1 MRNENNGDRAT
12 PQPEPRADRAAGNEA
27 SRLSRRLLPVVIVV
41 IAASALAAWRFPQ
54 ISAPLRS
61 LFSRFTSERQA
72 AEEQVEQKTAEGLV
86 KLTPGQIEAAKIEMA
101 AVRPGTL
108 RKRIVVPAAVT
119 PDPDRVGRVAA
130 KVAGTIAE
138 LRKKLGG
145 QVALNEVIAII
156 DSREVAEAKSDYLA
170 ASVQYDLQNQL
181 FLREKGLFEK
191 KITAEQLFLKA
202 KTAFAEAKLRLDLA
216 RQKLAALDLSEQE
229 IAALSSQP
237 ISNLRRKEIRAPL
250 AGRVIERM
258 VSLGQPVGG
267 EGQAKELYV
276 LADLSVVQADLSAP
290 IADLAN
296 VREGQAVQ
304 ITTPDGRA
312 FAGKVAVVSATIT
325 PETRSGLVIARFDNP
340 DFALRP
346 GVLLNAEIALE
357 QTRVKAMIPRV
368 AMQMIDNEPTVFVR
382 TAEGF
387 VKRQIK
393 IGASDDESMEVT
405 TGLTPGETIAVS
417 NTFVLKAE
425 SGKSG
430 IEEE

>member
-1 MRNENNGDRAT
+1 MRNENDGDRAT

-27 SRLSRRLLPVVIVV
+27 SRPSRWLLPVVIAL

-72 AEEQVEQKTAEGLV
+72 PAEQAEQKADEGLV
-86 KLTPGQIEAAKIEMA
+86 KMTPAQIEKSKIETA
-101 AVRPGTL
+101 PVSPGTL
-108 RKRIVVPAAVT
+108 TRRVVVPALVT
-119 PDPDRVGRVAA
+119 PDPDGVARVAA
-130 KVAGTIAE
+130 KVVGTVAE
-138 LRKKLGG
+138 LRKRLGHN
-145 QVALNEVIAII
+145 VALNEVIAVI
-156 DSREVAEAKSDYLA
+156 DSREVADAKSDYLA

-202 KTAFAEAKLRLDLA
+202 KTTFAEAKLRLDLA

-229 IAALSSQP
+229 IAALSAQP
-237 ISNLRRKEIRAPL
+237 ISSLRRKDIRAPIG
-250 AGRVIERM
+250 GRVIERM

-276 LADLSVVQADLSAP
+276 LAELSVVQADLSVP
-290 IADLAN
+290 IAELAN

-304 ITTPDGRA
+304 IKTPDGRP

-325 PETRSGLVIARFDNP
+325 QETRSGLVIARFDNP

-357 QTRVKAMIPRV
+357 QTRVKAKIPRV
-368 AMQMIDNEPTVFVR
+368 AIQTIDNEPTVFVR
-382 TAEGF
+382 TADGF
-387 VKRQIK
+387 VKRRIK
-393 IGASDDESMEVT
+393 IGASDDESVEVAR
-405 TGLTPGETIAVS
+405 GLTPGETIAVS